1 MRQTFDISPA
11 LVVLAPPDSLS
22 DITSL
27 TVSGEKPKGTRK
39 VDKVR
44 AVVIE
49 DQFLI
54 GKDSQY
60 DINVIFRERIEDIQ
74 KTKAGWHIKTRTGKI
89 IAVAKDEKC
98 ACGTRLKSWN
108 PYGSY
113 IPSTQDAE

>member
-1 MRQTFDISPA
+1 MRQTFDITPA

-27 TVSGEKPKGTRK
+27 TIGGEKPEGTRK
-39 VDKVR
+39 VDRVR

-49 DQFLI
+49 DQLII

-60 DINVIFRERIEDIQ
+60 DINVIFRERIEEIQ
-74 KTKAGWHIKTRTGKI
+74 KTKSVWHLKTKTGKI
-89 IAVAKDEKC
+89 IAVAKDKNC

-108 PYGSY
+108 PYSSY
-113 IPSTQDAE
+113 VPSA